1 MSDQQ
6 IDVKIIADSSGVA
19 AGINDAVGKIQTGM
33 KEAGSSFEGLAGVAE
48 GAFKKINVALAAVAA
63 TLAGGAMFK
72 KAVDETLAFTGEANK
87 LAKQLGITSDEASA
101 LNIAIG
107 DVYGSSE
114 QFLGANAMLTRQV
127 RTNEQAINAMGLATR
142 DASGNLKN
150 SKDLMMD
157 AIQVINGYKEGTD
170 RNMAAQAL
178 FGRGASELGGILK
191 MTNAGLDDAKAKQEA
206 LGLTVGE
213 KSVQAARSYKAAM
226 NDVGDVMQAI
236 QKHIGDAVM
245 PTLTRMAQW
254 FADVMPP
261 VVRGLMG
268 IMQAFAD
275 LLDTVANITGSAF
288 DTVASVV
295 GAAADIVMSAFG
307 SGGKAADAMQ
317 FWRNVLAEVKVAL
330 AVFEVGFK
338 EVFSV
343 IGMVV
348 EWVMTGFVTFA
359 KVANAALRLD
369 WDGAVKAAQD
379 GQDRLSAI
387 TEKGINKM
395 LIAADEGRAK
405 MDKAV
410 GDAYNPQSDKG
421 KAKSSKGK
429 KFEDPKQP
437 SDTGA
442 KDKSRMGEWD
452 AELQDR
458 KIAYEKANDLRE
470 MSKQAEI
477 AYWQDKLKLTAEKSK
492 ENLEVRRK
500 IDALELADLKA
511 KKKDADGLAKEAVD
525 AKRQES
531 LDGLAV
537 KQQELASNK
546 AMGKV
551 DAQEEITIK
560 KQLANEKYLIELD
573 YAQKK
578 KALAGDDK
586 VAQKKA
592 DDDILAL
599 RRQLDLE
606 LRKLNDEQKKEE
618 IKSMEDRFKPINQAF
633 DQSIQ
638 GIIMGTTSLQKAL
651 ANIWQSVGLI
661 FAQEAQKQL
670 TKWAAIE
677 LAKLTASQTAGAAKQ
692 GLDKMGQIS
701 STTAAIGAASVE
713 VPAKAAG
720 AAAGAASAVAPIPI
734 VGPGMAMAAF
744 ASVMA
749 MVLGA
754 KSIIPSA
761 AGGFDIPSGVNP
773 LTQLHER
780 EMVLPAKHA
789 DVIRSMAEG
798 VGGGSSQTISFSIS
812 AVDSRSVQRL
822 LMDNGGSLVDS
833 IKAQARNFRT
843 V

>member
-477 AYWQDKLKLTAEKSK
+477 AYWQEVISSNDLSSK
-492 ENLEVRRK
+492 EVLAIHRK
-500 IDALELADLKA
+500 ISVLELASIKDN
-511 KKKDADGLAKEAVD
+511 KKERDALARQQIDAD
-525 AKRQES
+525 RQIA
-531 LDGLAV
+531 LDELAV
-537 KQQELASNK
+537 KQQELSSQK
-546 AMGKV
+546 ALGQIS
-551 DAQEEITIK
+551 AQEEIT
-560 KQLANEKYLIELD
+560 A
-573 YAQKK
+573 KK
-578 KALAGDDK
+578 KLEDEKFKIEMKATADRAALLPQGSVEQKAAF
-586 VAQKKA
+586 AQIEALKRQHG
-592 DDDILAL
+592 LAM
-599 RRQLDLE
+599 Q
-606 LRKLNDEQKKEE
+606 KLNDEQAQAEV
-618 IKSMEDRFKPINQAF
+618 KSWQDRMQPINQAF
-633 DQSIQ
+633 GQSIQ
-638 GIIMGTTSLQKAL
+638 GIVMGTTTMQKAL
-651 ANIWQSVGLI
+651 ANIWQSIGLA
-661 FAQEAQKQL
+661 FAQMATKMVTDWGAAQ
-670 TKWAAIE
+670 
-677 LAKLTASQTAGAAKQ
+677 LAKLTASRAASATTVA
-692 GLDKMGQIS
+692 LDKVGQVS

-720 AAAGAASAVAPIPI
+720 AASGAASAVAPIPI
-734 VGPGMAMAAF
+734 VGPGMAAAAF